1 MIPTASTNPFS
12 SLAAADGIIFMLAF
26 LLGTYYAWKG
36 LGALKWDKFMFD
48 PTGENI
54 RILRFLLALL
64 GGFLVGAVAV
74 GYLLAGQSLR
84 TLWG

>member
-1 MIPTASTNPFS
+1 MIPPASTSPFG
-12 SLAAADGIIFMLAF
+12 SLIAADGIIFMLAF
-26 LLGTYYAWKG
+26 LIGTYYAWRG
-36 LGALKWDKFMFD
+36 LGALKWDTFMYD

-54 RILRFLLALL
+54 RILRFFLALL

-84 TLWG
+84 VLWA